1 MPDKLMAKFIDLE
14 EMMTPSYNYKIY
26 KAKFA
31 AQECP
36 KLPYFGESINTMD
49 FFQRSSLLCSP
60 LLILVQLFS
69 CGTSLSSMREIKC
82 TPQKVP

>member
-1 MPDKLMAKFIDLE
+1 MAKFKDLE

-36 KLPYFGESINTMD
+36 KLPYFGESMSAMD
-49 FFQRSSLLCSP
+49 FFQHSSLLCSP
-60 LLILVQLFS
+60 FSFKLSWLQLFS
-69 CGTSLSSMREIKC
+69 CGTSLSSMREIKG
-82 TPQKVP
+82 TLQKVL